1 MECCPSSS
9 ALRRARVL
17 VVNALD
23 YEQHAAFHR
32 DSSPQKATASKIID
46 KQVCLYSGFRISALF
61 FSFCLIPP
69 FAPELTRN
77 FSGSRCCGL
86 LMLL

>member
-9 ALRRARVL
+9 ALRCARVL
-17 VVNALD
+17 VVNTLD

-46 KQVCLYSGFRISALF
+46 KQGCLYLALRISALF
-61 FSFCLIPP
+61 Y
-69 FAPELTRN
+69 A
-77 FSGSRCCGL
+77 
-86 LMLL
+86 